1 MILFFTSHNLIVM
14 SCSLCGASYKPPC
27 RAGSLRHTTCKPPHS
42 YRAGSLHHTTCK
54 PPHSYRAGPYIT
66 LHANHPIYT
75 GRVPT
80 SHYMQTTPFIPGGSL
95 HHTTCKPPHL
105 YRAGSLHHTTSFSS
119 FVQDHLVQAEYWH
132 DPFNVKEYEQKCV
145 FLPDI
150 NNVGSVRG
158 DTQTVSVWMMVGL
171 SELLCSVCSG
181 EECYIQGKPDDD

>member
-27 RAGSLRHTTCKPPHS
+27 RAE
-42 YRAGSLHHTTCK
+42 SLHHTTCK
-54 PPHSYRAGPYIT
+54 PPIHTGRGPYIT
-66 LHANHPIYT
+66 LHANHPIHTGRGPYITLHANHPIHT

-80 SHYMQTTPFIPGGSL
+80 SHYMQTTPFIPG
-95 HHTTCKPPHL
+95 
-105 YRAGSLHHTTSFSS
+105 GSLHHTTSFSS